1 MIKRVKYKS
10 LAAAATL
17 AVLLSG
23 CAGSPTQESTGEYI
37 DDAVLTAKV
46 NTVLLRD
53 PEVSGLAIN
62 VETFKGEVQ
71 LSGFANSEA
80 ARQRAGELTRAVD
93 GVDTVRNDIRLK

>member
-1 MIKRVKYKS
+1 MIKRIKYKS
-10 LAAAATL
+10 LATAATL

-23 CAGSPTQESTGEYI
+23 CAGGPKQASTGEYL
-37 DDAVLTAKV
+37 DDTALTAKV
-46 NTVLLRD
+46 KTALLRD

-80 ARQRAGELTRAVD
+80 ARRHAGELARSVP

>member
-1 MIKRVKYKS
+1 MIKRLKYKS
-10 LAAAATL
+10 LASAATL

-23 CAGSPTQESTGEYI
+23 CAGSPTQESTGEYL
-37 DDAVLTAKV
+37 DDSALTAKV
-46 NTVLLRD
+46 KTALLRD

-80 ARQRAGELTRAVD
+80 ARQRAGELARSVD
-93 GVDTVRNDIRLK
+93 GVDAVRNDIRLK